1 MKNILKH
8 YIVDTIS
15 LYLISQVV
23 SGMYFENGINSLLLA
38 GLGIMLTSFLVKPII
53 NLLLLPI
60 NLLTFGLFRWISSA
74 ITLYIVTLIVPGFRI
89 HEFIFSGFSSPWIDI
104 PSLSL
109 VSPISFIAF
118 SFIIT
123 AVTSVIYWLIK

>member
-15 LYLISQVV
+15 LYLISQAV
-23 SGMYFENGINSLLLA
+23 SGMYFENGINSLFLA

-53 NLLLLPI
+53 NLLLLPL
-60 NLLTFGLFRWISSA
+60 NLLTFGLFRWISSS
-74 ITLYIVTLIVPGFRI
+74 ITLYIVTLVVPGFSI
-89 HEFIFSGFSSPWIDI
+89 HEFFFSGFTSPWIDI
-104 PSLSL
+104 PSLTF

-118 SFIIT
+118 SFLIT
-123 AVTSVIYWLIK
+123 TVTSIIYWLIK

>member
-15 LYLISQVV
+15 LYLISQTVY
-23 SGMYFENGINSLLLA
+23 GMYFENGINSLFFA

-74 ITLYIVTLIVPGFRI
+74 ITLYIVTLIVPGFKI
-89 HEFIFSGFSSPWIDI
+89 HEFIFSGFTSPWIDI
-104 PSLSL
+104 PSLAL

-123 AVTSVIYWLIK
+123 IVTSIIYWLIK

>member
-15 LYLISQVV
+15 LYLISQAV

-60 NLLTFGLFRWISSA
+60 NLLTFGLFRWISSS
-74 ITLYIVTLIVPGFRI
+74 ITLFIVTLIVPGFKI
-89 HEFIFSGFSSPWIDI
+89 QELFFSGFTSPWIDI
-104 PSLSL
+104 PSFTF
-109 VSPISFIAF
+109 VSPFSFIAF
-118 SFIIT
+118 SFLIT
-123 AVTSVIYWLIK
+123 TVTSVIYWLIK